1 MVSASVW
8 AQATDAKFYKDAVR
22 KVDMYC
28 LHNGKASIKKNQDFK
43 RVYSQGKYAADP
55 MLVAYAL
62 ANGVGV
68 NRLGI
73 TVSKKIGCAVVRNRV
88 RRWIKESYRLLPN
101 ILEGQAAISYDIVF
115 IARAPAG
122 KLIGKG
128 SFNQINK
135 SVKALLVR
143 LEKKL

>member
-1 MVSASVW
+1 MASVSVW
-8 AQATDAKFYKDAVR
+8 AQAMDAKFYKDVVR
-22 KVDMYC
+22 KADMCC
-28 LHNGKASIKKNQDFK
+28 LHNGKTSIKKNQDFK

-73 TVSKKIGCAVVRNRV
+73 TVSKKVGCAVVRNRV
-88 RRWIKESYRLLPN
+88 RRWVKESYRLLPN
-101 ILEGQAAISYDIVF
+101 ILEGQATVSYDIVF
-115 IARAPAG
+115 IARASAG
-122 KLIGKG
+122 QLIGKG
-128 SFNQINK
+128 SFHQIDK